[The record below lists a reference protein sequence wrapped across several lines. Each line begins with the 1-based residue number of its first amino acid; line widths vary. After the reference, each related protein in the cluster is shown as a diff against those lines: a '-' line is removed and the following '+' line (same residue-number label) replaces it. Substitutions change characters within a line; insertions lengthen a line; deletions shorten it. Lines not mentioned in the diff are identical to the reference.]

1 MIRRP
6 VPSVAQRRRR
16 RLASVA
22 AGTAATVVAILSLAV
37 ATGPGTGT
45 GAGPG
50 FEPGAGAGPRS
61 DPSGIG
67 RVFHAVGGPLSAV
80 VTWHGAG
87 GGRVE
92 LVGPGGAILAS
103 KPMGAGPATLQA
115 VVPADA
121 PITLVLYPTRR
132 RGVSWQADLT
142 GVRS

>member
-6 VPSVAQRRRR
+6 VPSAAQRRRR

-22 AGTAATVVAILSLAV
+22 AGTVATVVAILSLAV

-45 GAGPG
+45 GTG
-50 FEPGAGAGPRS
+50 FDPGAGPRR

-92 LVGPGGAILAS
+92 LVGPGGAILARA
-103 KPMGAGPATLQA
+103 PMGNGPATLQA
-115 VVPADA
+115 VAPADS
-121 PITLVLYPTRR
+121 PITLVLHPVRR